1 MTRFI
6 AFLLM
11 ITLTACAGSG
21 TAPGKKGS
29 SKADNAAVT
38 EAIKD
43 GNVKQ
48 SLTLAEKAY
57 KDNPGDSEAALNYA
71 TALRMAGRETQA
83 KIILKEFSD
92 KPSASAGVLNES
104 ARIALAEGQYQRA
117 IATAKNATQLYGDN
131 AESWNILGMA
141 YDGGNKLKD
150 AEAAYR
156 KALELEPKN
165 RAAILNNL
173 ALNLTLQEKLQKALP
188 VIEEALELE
197 PNKREY
203 KRNRAMIRAMHA
215 QVYHTV
221 D

>member
-6 AFLLM
+6 ALLLM
-11 ITLTACAGSG
+11 ITLTACAGTG
-21 TAPGKKGS
+21 NTPHKKS
-29 SKADNAAVT
+29 ASKSDNAAVSA
-38 EAIKD
+38 AIKD
-43 GNVKQ
+43 GDIKQ

-57 KDNPGDSEAALNYA
+57 KESPDDSEAALNYA

-92 KPSASAGVLNES
+92 KPGASADVLNES
-104 ARIALAEGQYQRA
+104 ARIALAEGQFKRA
-117 IATAKNATQLYGDN
+117 TASAKNATQLYPDN
-131 AESWNILGMA
+131 AESWNVLGMA
-141 YDGGNKLKD
+141 NDGANKLKD

-156 KALELEPKN
+156 KSLELGPKN
-165 RAAILNNL
+165 RAAVLNNL
-173 ALNLTLQEKLQKALP
+173 ALNLTLQEKLDKALP
-188 VIEEALELE
+188 LMEEALTLE

-215 QVYHTV
+215 QVFHTV